1 MCECPGNAMAS
12 YLYVL
17 WALEDELVKI
27 GTSRKLNKRL
37 SAHTGNSSNP
47 LNFERWKLYQFA
59 TISDARKIEIL
70 VLERLAKRGLSY
82 RGKRELFKCSP
93 TVAAAVIGEL
103 CSEAEIPVLRN
114 FPFDLNEMLE
124 ALADFPSL
132 PQDALQLL
140 TSDQRKLYWKGA
152 RDALRCLSYFE
163 GIMISFPD
171 FSQIGNA
178 VKVNEQT
185 NSELW
190 IAIVDHYR
198 NLGLLGRGE
207 HKAAVAKEIA
217 RAALEK
223 IKIDRRFAYIDWQKL
238 DHDDEPT

>member
-124 ALADFPSL
+124 ALAGLYVSSPRCVATAHFRPTQTVLERRTRCPSV
-132 PQDALQLL
+132 
-140 TSDQRKLYWKGA
+140 S
-152 RDALRCLSYFE
+152 
-163 GIMISFPD
+163 
-171 FSQIGNA
+171 
-178 VKVNEQT
+178 
-185 NSELW
+185 
-190 IAIVDHYR
+190 
-198 NLGLLGRGE
+198 
-207 HKAAVAKEIA
+207 
-217 RAALEK
+217 
-223 IKIDRRFAYIDWQKL
+223 
-238 DHDDEPT
+238 